1 MEHPDKHV
9 SSERLI
15 EAVKQLTPAELDR
28 FADEVVSLRARQRA
42 SALTAEESDLYDRIN
57 DALAEEDRA
66 RLDVL
71 RNRRRDETLSDDE
84 HQDLIRLEDRLE
96 LLHARRMEALAGLA
110 SLRESSLEAVMEQ
123 LGIAFPSN
131 A

>member
-1 MEHPDKHV
+1 MEHPDKNI
-9 SSERLI
+9 SSDRLI

-42 SALTAEESDLYDRIN
+42 SALTSEESELFDRIN
-57 DALAEEDRA
+57 DALPEDDRA
-66 RLDVL
+66 RLERL
-71 RNRRRDETLSDDE
+71 RGRRRDEALSEEE
-84 HQDLIRLEDRLE
+84 HRELVRLEDWLE
-96 LLHARRMEALAGLA
+96 VIHARRMEALARLA
-110 SLRESSLEAVMEQ
+110 SLRGSTLEAVMEQ